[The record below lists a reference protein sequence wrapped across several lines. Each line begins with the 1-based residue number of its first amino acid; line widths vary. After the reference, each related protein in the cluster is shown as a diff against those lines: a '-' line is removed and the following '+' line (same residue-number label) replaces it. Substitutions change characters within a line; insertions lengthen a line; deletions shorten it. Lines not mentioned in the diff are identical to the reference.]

1 MERRPS
7 PPAVAYARA
16 MYRALDELFCPDC
29 TSYAHPFLEAC
40 PVCGSGRA
48 SCYEAAAAAPD
59 QGYAS
64 LVADS
69 RTAIDVEQVVLRYTL
84 KSRGAT
90 VTTSLHVGLTSIA
103 AAVDYRVR
111 IGGDPGGGSEHA
123 FLEVAETDL
132 AIRDRTAPR
141 ERARVPLEAI
151 LALGVAVRGRRADA
165 WTGLAFDGRR
175 EQPAPAPLDGELV
188 LAHATPDGLRRVS
201 LANRVGL
208 LSPKAR
214 PDHYAILARW
224 LGVAAAAAAERR
236 WTKVGPRLYAHE
248 LGLAPAPPETAPA
261 DAPSPASSTGSSSV
275 ADALRLLEQLRAE
288 GLVTDGEYQ
297 AKRREI
303 LDRI

>member
-1 MERRPS
+1 MRR
-7 PPAVAYARA
+7 
-16 MYRALDELFCPDC
+16 ELAELLCPDC

-40 PVCGSGRA
+40 PVCGGERA
-48 SCYEAAAAAPD
+48 SSYEAALAAPD
-59 QGYAS
+59 QGYAT

-69 RTAIDVEQVVLRYTL
+69 RTATDVEQVVLRYTL
-84 KSRGAT
+84 KNRGAT
-90 VTTSLHVGLTSIA
+90 VTTSLHVGLTAIA

-111 IGGDPGGGSEHA
+111 IGGDPDGGSEHA
-123 FLEVAETDL
+123 FLEVAEADL

-151 LALGVAVRGRRADA
+151 LALSAAAQGRRADA
-165 WTGLAFDGRR
+165 WTGLIFDGRR
-175 EQPAPAPLDGELV
+175 EHSSPAPLDGDLV
-188 LAHATPDGLRRVS
+188 VAHATPTGLGRIS
-201 LANRVGL
+201 LANRAGL

-224 LGVAAAAAAERR
+224 LGLAAAAAAERR
-236 WTKVGPRLYAHE
+236 WTEVGPRLHAHE

-261 DAPSPASSTGSSSV
+261 DPPPPASAAGRSSV
-275 ADALRLLEQLRAE
+275 ADALRLLEQLRAD